1 MSAQSTKHRL
11 CGSTFSMEN
20 ANEQNFVLT
29 VAVKINSA
37 EYEKFVDSVEAM
49 LHAHKASNWVIQ
61 PFGTDEQFDFYEEML
76 DN

>member
-1 MSAQSTKHRL
+1 
-11 CGSTFSMEN
+11 MEN

-29 VAVKINSA
+29 VAVKIKPA

-49 LHAHKASNWVIQ
+49 LHAHKASNWVID
-61 PFGTDEQFDFYEEML
+61 PFRSDDLRDLYEEML

>member
-1 MSAQSTKHRL
+1 
-11 CGSTFSMEN
+11 MEN

-29 VAVKINSA
+29 VAVKIKPA

-49 LHAHKASNWVIQ
+49 LHAHKASNWVID
-61 PFGTDEQFDFYEEML
+61 PFRADDLRDLYEEML